1 MSLTAH
7 ITTADGVE
15 HPAAFGLVYPLS
27 IVSLADRMEIRA
39 DIHCWHSEAA
49 FTANAAELAGFP
61 ATVSWSGAEA
71 GQKLVETLAGLADI
85 TWVPD
90 ALTNAINAKDAIV
103 AALETA
109 VVAVDTRF
117 SREG

>member
-1 MSLTAH
+1 MSLSAH

-49 FTANAAELAGFP
+49 FTADAAELAGFP

-71 GQKLVETLAGLADI
+71 GQKLVETLAGLAAVAWGAD
-85 TWVPD
+85 P
-90 ALTNAINAKDAIV
+90 LTNAIAAKDAIV